1 MCIKSAPDERK
12 GLEIK
17 MPKLLLTVMIYLAE
31 YHVVNLL
38 SELAECWYIRD
49 QKSASFTDANILCER
64 SVDTPPFLS

>member
-38 SELAECWYIRD
+38 SELAEC
-49 QKSASFTDANILCER
+49 
-64 SVDTPPFLS
+64 